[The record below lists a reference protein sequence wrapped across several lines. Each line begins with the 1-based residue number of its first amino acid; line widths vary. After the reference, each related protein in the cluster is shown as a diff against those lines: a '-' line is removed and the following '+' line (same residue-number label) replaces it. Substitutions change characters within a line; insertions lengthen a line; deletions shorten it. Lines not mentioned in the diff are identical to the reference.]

1 MTPEK
6 YESMRKLL
14 EDARAGDQMAREALV
29 RENLPLVHH
38 LVKRFQDRGREYDD
52 LFQYGCL
59 GLLKAIDRFDPSFG
73 TAFSTYAVP
82 VILGEVRRFLRDD
95 GSVHVARSIKE
106 NARRVED
113 ARQEIVR
120 ERGREPSVEEL
131 AQAVHLTRGDV
142 LLALNARQSVRSLDA
157 SIDAEGET
165 PLKDTLGTDCMEA
178 VEKRLLLRSLLKM
191 LPKEE
196 MRLIAMRYF
205 QRRTQTDIAQELGIS
220 QVQVSR
226 MESRI
231 LKRLRQYAEIG
242 L

>member
-14 EDARAGDQMAREALV
+14 EDARAGDQTAREALV

-142 LLALNARQSVRSLDA
+142 LLALNAR
-157 SIDAEGET
+157 
-165 PLKDTLGTDCMEA
+165 
-178 VEKRLLLRSLLKM
+178 
-191 LPKEE
+191 
-196 MRLIAMRYF
+196 
-205 QRRTQTDIAQELGIS
+205 
-220 QVQVSR
+220 
-226 MESRI
+226 
-231 LKRLRQYAEIG
+231 
-242 L
+242 